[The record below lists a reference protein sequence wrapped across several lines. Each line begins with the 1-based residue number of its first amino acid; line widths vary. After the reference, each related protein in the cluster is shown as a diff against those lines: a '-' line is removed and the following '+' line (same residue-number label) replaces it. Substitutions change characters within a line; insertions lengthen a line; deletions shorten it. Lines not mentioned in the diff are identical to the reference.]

1 MRNVTFIAGLALTV
15 VTSFVNAQSESGIYI
30 NPKVSVAEFS
40 RLSSVSDEALYGLGV
55 GYRFDDP
62 VAIEVSY
69 VTGDS
74 SVRNRAATSADVD
87 VWSVSALYH
96 FLETDN
102 ISPFFIMGVGEQ
114 DISLAD
120 QGSESHVNAGLG
132 LRWRLFRNLDARA
145 QYSFYD
151 GQEFG
156 GLKRIFDVGLQYTFG
171 SKTAEPPRVIDAD
184 NDGVRDSQDSCLGTP
199 ANQRV
204 NARGCPLRVDSD
216 RDGVYDD
223 QDQCQ
228 GTFDRS
234 RKIDRRGCY
243 VPEIV
248 MTPEQMKVIFYF
260 AFDSAELTPEHKT
273 KARRIARF
281 LRGGTNNSVL
291 LAGHTD
297 SKGSDAYNQKL
308 ASERADAVRR
318 LLTEVAGLTDREI
331 QRVSYG
337 ESRPVASNASNS
349 SRQQNRRV
357 EAEIRTKKSSKRR

>member
-62 VAIEVSY
+62 VAIGVSY

-102 ISPFFIMGVGEQ
+102 ISPFFIMCVGEQ

-216 RDGVYDD
+216 RDGV
-223 QDQCQ
+223 
-228 GTFDRS
+228 
-234 RKIDRRGCY
+234 
-243 VPEIV
+243 
-248 MTPEQMKVIFYF
+248 
-260 AFDSAELTPEHKT
+260 
-273 KARRIARF
+273 
-281 LRGGTNNSVL
+281 
-291 LAGHTD
+291 
-297 SKGSDAYNQKL
+297 
-308 ASERADAVRR
+308 
-318 LLTEVAGLTDREI
+318 
-331 QRVSYG
+331 
-337 ESRPVASNASNS
+337 
-349 SRQQNRRV
+349 
-357 EAEIRTKKSSKRR
+357 

>member
-1 MRNVTFIAGLALTV
+1 MSN
-15 VTSFVNAQSESGIYI
+15 
-30 NPKVSVAEFS
+30 
-40 RLSSVSDEALYGLGV
+40 EALYGLGV

-171 SKTAEPPRVIDAD
+171 SKTAEPPPVIDAD

-216 RDGVYDD
+216 RDGVYHD

-234 RKIDRRGCY
+234 RKIDTRGCY
-243 VPEIV
+243 VPEMA
-248 MTPEQMKVIFYF
+248 MTSEQMKAIFYF

-308 ASERADAVRR
+308 ARERADAVRR

-349 SRQQNRRV
+349 RRQQNRRV
-357 EAEIRTKKSSKRR
+357 EAEIRTRKSSKRR